1 MDHLLSYN
9 ELQLLFIC
17 IQVEEK
23 LTHPPDWPVNAS
35 VRPQGPQQPGY
46 ASVRPQGPQQPGYAG
61 QQSQGSTGFSWAKN
75 YKPPSTAG
83 KTKLAALSLSKS

>member
-23 LTHPPDWPVNAS
+23 LTHPPDWPVN
-35 VRPQGPQQPGY
+35 